1 MNTTMTVRQS
11 INKAR
16 AKFYNV
22 VTNYKFVKKC
32 SLIVITVYLS
42 LLLIAV
48 IIASIWGPYG
58 YTIWTRM
65 ISDLGGSNYTPVPIL
80 FDIACVF
87 AGIMT
92 VPLTFYIENLFAPL
106 PKRKNLREQ
115 HFSRLRFRLGSNAFF
130 FSLMGNIG
138 YIFVGIFSEDRNYP
152 LLDFAS
158 YHDVF
163 SFFSFTGFAFGA
175 FFIGWIIVLYN
186 TNIPKLFG
194 IYGIIGP
201 PSMLFTF
208 LFTMEALWEW
218 ILLFSILLWIIPLVF
233 MIMRKPE
240 LRPI

>member
-1 MNTTMTVRQS
+1 MPIRQS
-11 INKAR
+11 INKTR
-16 AKFYNV
+16 AKFYNI
-22 VTNYKFVKKC
+22 VTNYNFIKK
-32 SLIVITVYLS
+32 SSIIVIAIYLS

-48 IIASIWGPYG
+48 IIAAIWGLYG

-65 ISDLGGSNYTPVPIL
+65 ISDLGGSHYTPVPII
-80 FDIACVF
+80 FDIACIF

-92 VPLTFYIENLFAPL
+92 IPLTFYIENLFAPL
-106 PKRKNLREQ
+106 PERKNLREQ

-163 SFFSFTGFAFGA
+163 SFFSFTGFALGA
-175 FFIGWIIVLYN
+175 FFIGWIIVLYD
-186 TNIPKLFG
+186 TKIPKLFG

-201 PSMLFTF
+201 PSMLFAF
-208 LFTMEALWEW
+208 LYTMEALWEW

-233 MIMRKPE
+233 MIMQKSE
-240 LRPI
+240 LRPK

>member
-1 MNTTMTVRQS
+1 MSIRKS

-16 AKFYNV
+16 AKFYNK
-22 VTNYKFVKKC
+22 VTNYNFIKK
-32 SLIVITVYLS
+32 SSIIVIAVYLT

-48 IIASIWGPYG
+48 IIAAIWGPYG

-65 ISDLGGSNYTPVPIL
+65 ISDLGGSRYTPVPIL
-80 FDIACVF
+80 FDIACIF

-92 VPLTFYIENLFAPL
+92 IPLTFYIENLFAPL

-115 HFSRLRFRLGSNAFF
+115 HFSRMRFRLGSNAFF
-130 FSLMGNIG
+130 FSLMGNLG
-138 YIFVGIFSEDRNYP
+138 YIFVGIFSEDRNNP

-163 SFFSFTGFAFGA
+163 SFFSFTGFALGA
-175 FFIGWIIVLYN
+175 FFIGWIIVLYD
-186 TNIPKLFG
+186 TKIPKLFG

-201 PSMLFTF
+201 PIMLFAF

-233 MIMRKPE
+233 MIFRKSE
-240 LRPI
+240 LRPK

>member
-1 MNTTMTVRQS
+1 MTVRQS

-22 VTNYKFVKKC
+22 VTNYRFVKKT

-48 IIASIWGPYG
+48 IIAAIFGPYG

-65 ISDLGGSNYTPVPIL
+65 ISDLGGIKYTPVPIL

-92 VPLTFYIENLFAPL
+92 IPLTFYIENLFAPL
-106 PKRKNLREQ
+106 PKKKNLREQ

-130 FSLMGNIG
+130 FSLMGNLG

-163 SFFSFTGFAFGA
+163 SFLSFTGFALGA
-175 FFIGWIIVLYN
+175 FFIGWIIALYD
-186 TNIPKLFG
+186 TKIPKVFG

-201 PSMLFTF
+201 PTMLFTF

-218 ILLFSILLWIIPLVF
+218 ILLFSILLWIIPLTL
-233 MIMRKPE
+233 MMMRKPE
-240 LRPI
+240 SRLK